1 MIGLSG
7 PQQSLPLV
15 VFRHADLRL
24 CPSWCSS
31 QSPRGRKPFHELNWV
46 NRQQLLCIMADNKQ
60 YFTIKLRITKEMRKL
75 KPGDGNI
82 RQQRYIN
89 VYRNGSVL
97 HHVVKN
103 LMQYI
108 IQSYE
113 IYKNSISW
121 ILKWC
126 RICRRKWTRWFTEKL
141 PIYSQFILKK
151 NFWI

>member
-1 MIGLSG
+1 
-7 PQQSLPLV
+7 
-15 VFRHADLRL
+15 
-24 CPSWCSS
+24 
-31 QSPRGRKPFHELNWV
+31 
-46 NRQQLLCIMADNKQ
+46 MADNKQ

-113 IYKNSISW
+113 IYKNSIS
-121 ILKWC
+121 
-126 RICRRKWTRWFTEKL
+126 
-141 PIYSQFILKK
+141 
-151 NFWI
+151 